1 MINFIDPINSDI
13 KKNEPFYEEFD
24 NFKKNLNLTKDH
36 IIKSLKQVFDPEIPV
51 NIYDLGL
58 IYNIHLN
65 DEKDIEIKMTLT
77 TPNCPVAGEMPL
89 MVAKSIKKLSGFK
102 SIRIL
107 LVWDPPW
114 TKDMMSEDAKLKLGM
129 F

>member
-1 MINFIDPINSDI
+1 MINFIDPIDSDI

-107 LVWDPPW
+107 LVWDPTW
-114 TKDMMSEDAKLKLGM
+114 TKDMMSEDAKLALG

>member
-1 MINFIDPINSDI
+1 MINFIDPIDSDI

-107 LVWDPPW
+107 LVWDPTW
-114 TKDMMSEDAKLKLGM
+114 TKDWAFNDL
-129 F
+129 

>member
-1 MINFIDPINSDI
+1 MINFIDPIDSDI

-77 TPNCPVAGEMPL
+77 TPNCPVADTMPES
-89 MVAKSIKKLSGFK
+89 VGKAVSDIEGISSIKVE
-102 SIRIL
+102 
-107 LVWDPPW
+107 LVWEPKW
-114 TKDMMSEDAKLKLGM
+114 SQDMMTEDAKLALDI

>member
-1 MINFIDPINSDI
+1 MINFIDPIDSDI

-114 TKDMMSEDAKLKLGM
+114 TKDMMSEDAKLALG

>member
-1 MINFIDPINSDI
+1 MINFIDTIDSDI

-114 TKDMMSEDAKLKLGM
+114 TKDMMSEDAKLALG